1 MYSEK
6 GRLSRGA
13 LFLLFHAI
21 QTSCGVRPRYLDF
34 DTGLFLTNA
43 VNRVKLQSVRR
54 LLVSMTFGTVRVFRY
69 FNRDGP
75 GLGGQMFRAS
85 GFFFFAGAVSLVY
98 LSSPISGFAQIAPG
112 GAPGGFYSNSKLEP
126 VDNSSLA
133 VQVRAPNGSTL
144 GTLAVVTLC
153 NFAGQTLTSKSTFG
167 AQALF
172 TPVNRGSYIVN
183 VEAPGYAK
191 AQVEAQ
197 VSSVHGQQLIIV
209 TLQPESGNGDSNIAP
224 SGIVLSPKAQKEAA
238 KGMEALQ
245 VQKFDEAIKHLDAA
259 HHLAPNHPDIS
270 YMLGMVYEKK
280 NDVAMACKYWD
291 EALQAE
297 PRHISSLLASGDV
310 RLRHDDVTGA
320 RKYLDSA
327 VDVAPNSWRAHSLL
341 ANALLRQQSYA
352 EAVTHAERAMELG
365 KGQANSSLLI
375 LGQALAAEHQNDQAI
390 AALKDYLASKPPE
403 EQAQAVGKLIV
414 RLKEAPSSPAGAT
427 LGGVTTSYENAPVA
441 NDVLELP
448 LTAAALHWLPAN
460 VDDAV
465 PSVEPGVSCAL
476 DDVVKNASAHVT
488 DLPALVDRYTATEI
502 LHHEEVN
509 AAGYADHVDNLS
521 FNYLASIREI
531 KNKFGEFLD
540 VQEYR
545 NGSTGNDM
553 FPDQMASTGLPSVVL
568 IFHPWLISDFEMHC
582 EGLSR
587 VRTGFA
593 WQIYFTQKKNKE
605 SRIRQY
611 RIGGHVYPIALK
623 GRAWID
629 ANTFQVV
636 RLETDLREVRQDLR
650 LNTEHLVMEYGPVH
664 FKSRREVLWLPTSA
678 DYYAIFRGH
687 RFRRRHSFTDYILF
701 SIDDKQKLGEPPK
714 EKTSA
719 DSAVDKKSSN

>member
-1 MYSEK
+1 MYRA
-6 GRLSRGA
+6 RLCVFPAGVSVF
-13 LFLLFHAI
+13 FLL
-21 QTSCGVRPRYLDF
+21 
-34 DTGLFLTNA
+34 LFPLHSPA
-43 VNRVKLQSVRR
+43 
-54 LLVSMTFGTVRVFRY
+54 
-69 FNRDGP
+69 
-75 GLGGQMFRAS
+75 QM
-85 GFFFFAGAVSLVY
+85 V
-98 LSSPISGFAQIAPG
+98 PG

-126 VDNSSLA
+126 IDNSSLA

-144 GTLAVVTLC
+144 DTLALVTLC
-153 NFAGQTLTSKSTFG
+153 NLSGQTITSKATFG
-167 AQALF
+167 SQAIF
-172 TPVNRGSYIVN
+172 TPLNKGQYTIN
-183 VEAPGYAK
+183 VEAAGYVKGEA
-191 AQVEAQ
+191 EAQ
-197 VSSVHGQQLIIV
+197 ITSGHGQQLVIV
-209 TLQPESGNGDSNIAP
+209 TLQPDSGTGLTSVAP
-224 SGIVLSPKAQKEAA
+224 TGVILSPKAQKETSR
-238 KGMEALQ
+238 GVEALQ
-245 VQKFDEAIKHLDAA
+245 ANKFDEAIKHLEAA
-259 HHLAPNHPDIS
+259 HHLVPNHPDVS

-280 NDVAMACKYWD
+280 GDLVTARKCWD
-291 EALQAE
+291 EALQAY
-297 PRHISSLLASGDV
+297 PKHLSSLLASGDIA
-310 RLRHDDVTGA
+310 LRQDDVAGG
-320 RKYLDSA
+320 RKYLDQA
-327 VDVAPNSWRAHSLL
+327 VEVAPNSWRAHSLL
-341 ANALLRQQSYA
+341 ANALLRQHSYA
-352 EAVTHAERAMELG
+352 EAVTHAERAMDLG

-375 LGQALAAEHQNDQAI
+375 LGQALAAERQNDQAI

-403 EQAQAVGKLIV
+403 QQAKAVEKLIV
-414 RLKEAPSSPAGAT
+414 SLKDAPSAPAGAT
-427 LGGVTTSYENAPVA
+427 LGGVTASYENTAVA
-441 NDVLELP
+441 NDVPELP

-460 VDDAV
+460 VDDSV
-465 PSVEPGVSCAL
+465 PSVEPGVACSL
-476 DDVVKNASAHVT
+476 DDIVKNASARVT

-568 IFHPWLISDFEMHC
+568 IFHPWLISDFEVHC

-593 WQIYFTQKKNKE
+593 WQVYFTQKKDKE

-611 RIGGHVYPIALK
+611 RMGGHVFPIALK
-623 GRAWID
+623 GRAWVD

-636 RLETDLREVRQDLR
+636 RLETDLREPRQDLR

-664 FKSRREVLWLPTSA
+664 FKSRKEVLWLPASA

-687 RFRRRHSFTDYILF
+687 RFHRRHSFADYILF

-714 EKTSA
+714 EKTST
-719 DSAVDKKSSN
+719 DAVEDKKSSN

>member
-1 MYSEK
+1 MF
-6 GRLSRGA
+6 R
-13 LFLLFHAI
+13 
-21 QTSCGVRPRYLDF
+21 VRPFHVLAGMLIIF
-34 DTGLFLTNA
+34 SFSFPG
-43 VNRVKLQSVRR
+43 QS
-54 LLVSMTFGTVRVFRY
+54 LA
-69 FNRDGP
+69 
-75 GLGGQMFRAS
+75 QM
-85 GFFFFAGAVSLVY
+85 
-98 LSSPISGFAQIAPG
+98 APG
-112 GAPGGFYSNSKLEP
+112 GVGGGFYSSSKLEQI
-126 VDNSSLA
+126 DSSSLA

-144 GTLAVVTLC
+144 DTLAVVTLC
-153 NFAGQTLTSKSTFG
+153 NLSGQTVTSKATFG
-167 AQALF
+167 SQAIF
-172 TPVNRGSYIVN
+172 TPLNKGQYTVN
-183 VEAPGYAK
+183 VEATGYAK

-197 VSSVHGQQLIIV
+197 ISSVHGQQLIIV
-209 TLQPESGNGDSNIAP
+209 TMQPESVNGNTYVAP
-224 SGIVLSPKAQKEAA
+224 SGLVLSPKAQKEAA

-245 VQKFDEAIKHLDAA
+245 VNKFDEAIKHLEVA
-259 HHLAPNHPDIS
+259 HHLAPNHADIS

-280 NDVAMACKYWD
+280 NDVASACKYWD

-310 RLRHDDVTGA
+310 RLRQDDVPGA
-320 RKYLDSA
+320 RKYLDKA
-327 VDVAPNSWRAHSLL
+327 VEVAPNSWRAHTLL
-341 ANALLRQQSYA
+341 ATTLLRQHSYA
-352 EAVTHAERAMELG
+352 EAVTHAERAMDLG
-365 KGQANSSLLI
+365 KGQANASLLI

-390 AALKDYLASKPPE
+390 AALKDYLSGKPPQQ
-403 EQAQAVGKLIV
+403 QAQAVEKLIAS
-414 RLKEAPSSPAGAT
+414 LNAGPSGPTEAT
-427 LGGVTTSYENAPVA
+427 LGGVTTSYENEAVA
-441 NDVLELP
+441 NDVPELP
-448 LTAAALHWLPAN
+448 LTSAALHWLPAN
-460 VDDAV
+460 VDDTV
-465 PSVEPGVSCAL
+465 PSVEPGVACSL
-476 DDVVKNASAHVT
+476 DDVVKNASARVT

-509 AAGYADHVDNLS
+509 AAGYAAHVDNLS

-568 IFHPWLISDFEMHC
+568 IFHPWLISDFDIHC
-582 EGLSR
+582 EGLGR
-587 VRTGFA
+587 VHSGFA
-593 WQIYFTQKKNKE
+593 WQIYFTQKKDKE

-611 RIGGHVYPIALK
+611 RMGGRVFPIALK

-636 RLETDLREVRQDLR
+636 QLETDLREPRPDLR

-664 FKSRREVLWLPTSA
+664 FKSRKEVLWLPTSA

-687 RFRRRHSFTDYILF
+687 RFHRSHSFADYILF

-719 DSAVDKKSSN
+719 DSAADKKSSN

>member
-1 MYSEK
+1 MW
-6 GRLSRGA
+6 
-13 LFLLFHAI
+13 
-21 QTSCGVRPRYLDF
+21 
-34 DTGLFLTNA
+34 
-43 VNRVKLQSVRR
+43 KL
-54 LLVSMTFGTVRVFRY
+54 
-69 FNRDGP
+69 
-75 GLGGQMFRAS
+75 
-85 GFFFFAGAVSLVY
+85 
-98 LSSPISGFAQIAPG
+98 
-112 GAPGGFYSNSKLEP
+112 
-126 VDNSSLA
+126 
-133 VQVRAPNGSTL
+133 
-144 GTLAVVTLC
+144 
-153 NFAGQTLTSKSTFG
+153 
-167 AQALF
+167 
-172 TPVNRGSYIVN
+172 
-183 VEAPGYAK
+183 PGYAK
-191 AQVEAQ
+191 AQAEAQ
-197 VSSVHGQQLIIV
+197 S
-209 TLQPESGNGDSNIAP
+209 LQRPWTATHYRYSAA
-224 SGIVLSPKAQKEAA
+224 GIRERATAILRPFGHCSFAQSAKEAA

-245 VQKFDEAIKHLDAA
+245 VHKFDEAIKHLDAA

-291 EALQAE
+291 EALHAE

-310 RLRHDDVTGA
+310 RLRQDDVTGA

-365 KGQANSSLLI
+365 KGQANGSLLI
-375 LGQALAAEHQNDQAI
+375 LGQALAAEHQNEQAI
-390 AALKDYLASKPPE
+390 GALKDYLSGKPPE
-403 EQAQAVGKLIV
+403 QQAQAVQRLIA
-414 RLKEAPSSPAGAT
+414 RLKDSHGDAAGAT
-427 LGGVTTSYENAPVA
+427 IGGVTTSYENNAVA
-441 NDVLELP
+441 NDVPELP

-460 VDDAV
+460 VDDGI
-465 PSVEPGVSCAL
+465 PSVEPGVACSL
-476 DDVVKNASAHVT
+476 DDIVKNASARVT

-568 IFHPWLISDFEMHC
+568 IFHRWLISDFEMHC

-593 WQIYFTQKKNKE
+593 WQVYFTQKKDKE

-611 RIGGHVYPIALK
+611 RMGGHVYPIALK

-636 RLETDLREVRQDLR
+636 RLETDLREPRPDLR
-650 LNTEHLVMEYGPVH
+650 LNTEHLVMEYGPVQ
-664 FKSRREVLWLPTSA
+664 FKSRKEVLWLPISA
-678 DYYAIFRGH
+678 DYYALFRGH
-687 RFRRRHSFTDYILF
+687 RFHRRHSFTEYVLF

-714 EKTSA
+714 GKNESV

>member
-1 MYSEK
+1 VFPASVSVFFVLLTPI
-6 GRLSRGA
+6 GSGA
-13 LFLLFHAI
+13 
-21 QTSCGVRPRYLDF
+21 Q
-34 DTGLFLTNA
+34 
-43 VNRVKLQSVRR
+43 
-54 LLVSMTFGTVRVFRY
+54 LV
-69 FNRDGP
+69 
-75 GLGGQMFRAS
+75 
-85 GFFFFAGAVSLVY
+85 
-98 LSSPISGFAQIAPG
+98 PG
-112 GAPGGFYSNSKLEP
+112 GSGGFYSSSKLET
-126 VDNSSLA
+126 VDSSSLA

-144 GTLAVVTLC
+144 DTLALVTIC
-153 NFAGQTLTSKSTFG
+153 NLSGQTITSKATFG
-167 AQALF
+167 SQAIF
-172 TPVNRGSYIVN
+172 TPLNRGQYTVN
-183 VEAPGYAK
+183 VEAAGYTK

-197 VSSVHGQQLIIV
+197 VTSGHGQQV
-209 TLQPESGNGDSNIAP
+209 VVVMLQPEAGAGTTYSAP
-224 SGIVLSPKAQKEAA
+224 IGIVLSPKAQKETN

-245 VQKFDEAIKHLDAA
+245 ASKFDEAIKYLQAA
-259 HHLAPNHPDIS
+259 HHLAPNHPDVS

-280 NDVAMACKYWD
+280 GDLVSARKCWD
-291 EALQAE
+291 QALEAFPKHL
-297 PRHISSLLASGDV
+297 SSLLASGDV
-310 RLRHDDVTGA
+310 ALRQDDLAGA
-320 RKYLDSA
+320 RRYLDQA

-341 ANALLRQQSYA
+341 ANALLRQHSYA

-390 AALKDYLASKPPE
+390 AALKDYLSAKPPPP
-403 EQAQAVGKLIV
+403 QAAAVEKLIV
-414 RLKEAPSSPAGAT
+414 SLKDTPSGPAAAT
-427 LGGVTTSYENAPVA
+427 LGGVTTSFENAAVA
-441 NDVLELP
+441 EDVPELP

-465 PSVEPGVSCAL
+465 PSVEPGVSCLL
-476 DDVVKNASAHVT
+476 DDVVKNASARVA
-488 DLPALVDRYTATEI
+488 DLPGLVDRYTATEI

-593 WQIYFTQKKNKE
+593 WQIYFTQKKDKN

-611 RIGGHVYPIALK
+611 RMGGHVFPIALK

-636 RLETDLREVRQDLR
+636 RLETDLREPRSDLR
-650 LNTEHLVMEYGPVH
+650 LNTEHLVMEYGPIH
-664 FKSRREVLWLPTSA
+664 FKSRKEILWLPASA
-678 DYYAIFRGH
+678 DYYAVFRGH
-687 RFRRRHSFTDYILF
+687 RFHRRHSFTDYILF

-714 EKTSA
+714 EKTSRDA
-719 DSAVDKKSSN
+719 TEDKKSSN

>member
-1 MYSEK
+1 MCSA
-6 GRLSRGA
+6 RLCVFPAVISILL
-13 LFLLFHAI
+13 LFLLPM
-21 QTSCGVRPRYLDF
+21 G
-34 DTGLFLTNA
+34 
-43 VNRVKLQSVRR
+43 SVAQ
-54 LLVSMTFGTVRVFRY
+54 
-69 FNRDGP
+69 
-75 GLGGQMFRAS
+75 LG
-85 GFFFFAGAVSLVY
+85 
-98 LSSPISGFAQIAPG
+98 PG

-126 VDNSSLA
+126 IDNSSLA

-144 GTLAVVTLC
+144 DTLALVTLC
-153 NFAGQTLTSKSTFG
+153 NLSGQTITSKATFG
-167 AQALF
+167 SQAVF
-172 TPVNRGSYIVN
+172 TPLNKGQYTVN
-183 VEAPGYAK
+183 VEAAGYAK
-191 AQVEAQ
+191 AQVDAQ
-197 VSSVHGQQLIIV
+197 IVTGHGQQLVIV
-209 TLQPESGNGDSNIAP
+209 TLQPDSGAGTTYTAP
-224 SGIVLSPKAQKEAA
+224 TGVVLSPKAQKETS

-245 VQKFDEAIKHLDAA
+245 ANKLAEAIKHLEAA
-259 HHLAPNHPDIS
+259 HHLAPNHPDLS
-270 YMLGMVYEKK
+270 YMLGMIYEKK
-280 NDVAMACKYWD
+280 GDFVTARKYWD
-291 EALQAE
+291 EALQAY
-297 PRHISSLLASGDV
+297 PKHLSSLLASGDIA
-310 RLRHDDVTGA
+310 LRQDDIAGG
-320 RKYLDSA
+320 RKYLEKA
-327 VDVAPNSWRAHSLL
+327 VEVAPNSWRAHSLL

-365 KGQANSSLLI
+365 KGQANSALLI

-390 AALKDYLASKPPE
+390 AALKDYLSGTPPE
-403 EQAQAVGKLIV
+403 QQTKAVEKLIV
-414 RLKEAPSSPAGAT
+414 SLKNAPSGPAGAT
-427 LGGVTTSYENAPVA
+427 LGGVTTSYENTAVA
-441 NDVLELP
+441 DDVPELP
-448 LTAAALHWLPAN
+448 LTSAALHWLPAN

-465 PSVEPGVSCAL
+465 PSVEPGVSCSL
-476 DDVVKNASAHVT
+476 DDIVKNASARVT
-488 DLPALVDRYTATEI
+488 DLPSLVDRYTATEI

-509 AAGYADHVDNLS
+509 AAGYADHVNDLS

-593 WQIYFTQKKNKE
+593 WQIYFTQKKDRE

-611 RIGGHVYPIALK
+611 RMGGHVFPIALK

-636 RLETDLREVRQDLR
+636 RLETDLREPRQDLR
-650 LNTEHLVMEYGPVH
+650 LNTEHLVLEYGPVH
-664 FKSRREVLWLPTSA
+664 FKSRKEVLWLPASA

-687 RFRRRHSFTDYILF
+687 RFHRRHSFADYILF

-714 EKTSA
+714 GKTSA
-719 DSAVDKKSSN
+719 DSAEDKESSN

>member
-1 MYSEK
+1 MEGSIQNSKKTE
-6 GRLSRGA
+6 RG
-13 LFLLFHAI
+13 F
-21 QTSCGVRPRYLDF
+21 
-34 DTGLFLTNA
+34 
-43 VNRVKLQSVRR
+43 
-54 LLVSMTFGTVRVFRY
+54 
-69 FNRDGP
+69 
-75 GLGGQMFRAS
+75 GGQMYRVCVFPAAIS
-85 GFFFFAGAVSLVY
+85 VFFVLLFPLHSQ
-98 LSSPISGFAQIAPG
+98 AQIAPG

-126 VDNSSLA
+126 IDNSSLA

-144 GTLAVVTLC
+144 DTLAVVTLC
-153 NFAGQTLTSKSTFG
+153 NLSGQTITSKTTFG
-167 AQALF
+167 SQAVF
-172 TPVNRGSYIVN
+172 TPLNKGQYTIN
-183 VEAPGYAK
+183 VEAAGYTK
-191 AQVEAQ
+191 AQAEAQ
-197 VSSVHGQQLIIV
+197 IISSHGQQLVIV
-209 TLQPESGNGDSNIAP
+209 TLQPDSGAGITYTAP
-224 SGIVLSPKAQKEAA
+224 VGVVLSPKAQKESG
-238 KGMEALQ
+238 KGVEALQ
-245 VQKFDEAIKHLDAA
+245 ANKFDEAVKHLEAA
-259 HHLAPNHPDIS
+259 HHLAPNHPDVS

-280 NDVAMACKYWD
+280 GDFVTARKCWD
-291 EALQAE
+291 EALRAY
-297 PRHISSLLASGDV
+297 PKHLSSLLASGDV
-310 RLRHDDVTGA
+310 ALRQDDIAGG
-320 RKYLDSA
+320 RKYLDQA

-341 ANALLRQQSYA
+341 ANALLRQHSYA

-375 LGQALAAEHQNDQAI
+375 LGQALAAERQNDQAI

-403 EQAQAVGKLIV
+403 QQAQAVEKLIV
-414 RLKEAPSSPAGAT
+414 RLKDSPGGPAGAT
-427 LGGVTTSYENAPVA
+427 VGGVTTSYENAPVA
-441 NDVLELP
+441 NDVPELP

-476 DDVVKNASAHVT
+476 DDVVKNASSHVT

-509 AAGYADHVDNLS
+509 AAGYADHVENLS

-593 WQIYFTQKKNKE
+593 WQIYFTQKKDKE

-611 RIGGHVYPIALK
+611 RMGGHVYPIALK

-650 LNTEHLVMEYGPVH
+650 LNAEHLVMEYGPVH
-664 FKSRREVLWLPTSA
+664 FKSRKEVLWLPASA

-687 RFRRRHSFTDYILF
+687 RFRRRHSFSDYILF
-701 SIDDKQKLGEPPK
+701 SIDDKQKLGEPSK